1 MILVIGGSA
10 QGKLAFAR
18 ENLEVAAFSDGVL
31 GKENAV
37 YRLHEAMRNGV
48 GKAELDAYLARHPN
62 AVIICD
68 EVGCGIVPMD
78 RAERE
83 WREAVGRLCCYLAGR
98 AEQVYRVFCGIGT
111 RIK

>member
-1 MILVIGGSA
+1 MILVIGGVA

-18 ENLEVAAFSDGVL
+18 EKLGVTSFSDGVL
-31 GKENAV
+31 GEENAV
-37 YRLHEAMRNGV
+37 YRLHEAVRCGI
-48 GKAELDAYLARHPN
+48 GKEELDAYLARHSD
-62 AVIICD
+62 AVLICD
-68 EVGCGIVPMD
+68 EVGCGIVPMT

-83 WREAVGRLCCYLAGR
+83 WREQVGRLCCYLAGR